1 MLTRKI
7 AMLGA
12 LAIALVVAGMYLQRG
27 TLIVLS
33 LVPSV
38 YLALL
43 AAFPRPVSLDV
54 DASRSISETRVASG
68 QRLTVTLRLANRS
81 EAAQIVEVEDA
92 VPDCLR
98 IVSGS
103 PSCLVNLE
111 PGEVR
116 TCEYAVEATKRGRHV
131 LGPLRLRCADPSGVR
146 DLERTLAIMTTV
158 TAIAEVEPEREI
170 RIAPNRTR
178 NWVGQI
184 VSRRIGIGSETWG
197 LREYAQGDEMR
208 HINWKATAR
217 TGRYITN
224 EYEAERSG
232 DVTIILDAR
241 EGSGKSDSRNSP
253 IESSIRAV
261 STIGAHVLMA
271 KNRVGLIVFRD
282 CLDTVNPAFGK
293 RQFYR
298 ISEKLLDVRSAGTMP
313 FENVSWLVTKY
324 FPVESLVVVVSPL
337 ADEGIVRAI
346 ADFCARGYDVV
357 VVSPS
362 PLVTAKS
369 HGLDGIAF
377 GVASVERSNIL
388 RELARYARVVDWNP
402 DEPLATSLRTVSPR
416 RGSA

>member
-1 MLTRKI
+1 LLTRKI
-7 AMLGA
+7 SMLGA

-27 TLIVLS
+27 TLIILS
-33 LVPSV
+33 IVPSV

-43 AAFPRPVSLDV
+43 ASFPRPVSLNIE
-54 DASRSISETRVASG
+54 ASRSVSETRVATG
-68 QRLTVTLRLANRS
+68 QRIAVKLRLANRAEVS
-81 EAAQIVEVEDA
+81 QIVEVDDA
-92 VPDCLR
+92 IPDYLN
-98 IVSGS
+98 VVDGS
-103 PSCLVNLE
+103 PKCLINLE
-111 PGEVR
+111 PGEEKTV
-116 TCEYAVEATKRGRHV
+116 EYSVEAVKRGRHV
-131 LGPLRLRCADPSGVR
+131 LGPLRLKCADPSGVR
-146 DLERTLAIMTTV
+146 DLERTLALKTIV

-170 RIAPNRTR
+170 RIAPARTR

-241 EGSGKSDSRNSP
+241 EGSGKSDARNSP
-253 IESSIRAV
+253 IEASIRAV

-298 ISEKLLDVRSAGTMP
+298 ISEKLLEVRSAGTMP

-362 PLVTAKS
+362 PIVKAKAD
-369 HGLDGIAF
+369 GLDGVAL
-377 GVASVERSNIL
+377 GLASVERSNIL
-388 RELARYARVVDWNP
+388 RELARYARVVDWDP